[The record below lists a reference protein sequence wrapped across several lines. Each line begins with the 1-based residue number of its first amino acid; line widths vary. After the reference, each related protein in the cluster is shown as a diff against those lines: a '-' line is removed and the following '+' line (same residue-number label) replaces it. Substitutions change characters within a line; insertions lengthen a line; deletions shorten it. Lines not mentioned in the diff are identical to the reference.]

1 MFLRRREFFAAALAT
16 PALLRGGS
24 AGFAF
29 SRVAMLTDEIARNPA
44 DAIAF
49 CTKYGIRNVEV
60 RSVPG
65 GGGHYGLMPEDKLR
79 EAVKQFRDNGLK
91 VTFLN
96 TPFFKTTLP
105 GTEPVL
111 RRPETPEN
119 REKRL
124 ARHQAEFDR
133 RRQDFQTA
141 FRNAHILGTDKMRVF
156 TFLRVAEPE
165 SVFGRTA
172 EVIGEMATL
181 AAKEGIRLAVENEG
195 ACNVVTCSEIAGFL
209 KLIPQKNVGI
219 NWDPMNG
226 MSREKPYPNGYA
238 LLPKH
243 RIWNVQFK
251 GKSLLEPNL
260 KLDWGAI
267 LGALVKDGYKGFAGL
282 ETHYLDGTDP
292 EKAHLCVAE
301 IKRILES

>member
-1 MFLRRREFFAAALAT
+1 MSVNRRNFLAAALASA
-16 PALLRGGS
+16 PFLRAGAGG
-24 AGFAF
+24 FDF

-49 CTKYGIRNVEV
+49 CRKYGIRNVEV
-60 RSVPG
+60 RSMPG
-65 GGGHYGLMPEDKLR
+65 GGGHYGLIAEDKLR
-79 EAVKQFRDNGLK
+79 EAVKQFHDNGLK

-96 TPFFKTTLP
+96 TPFFKITLP
-105 GTEPVL
+105 GTEPVM

-124 ARHQAEFDR
+124 AKHQAEFER
-133 RRQDFQTA
+133 RKEDFETA

-165 SVFGRTA
+165 SVFQQTA
-172 EVIGEMATL
+172 DVLGEMAAL
-181 AAKEGIRLAVENEG
+181 AAKNGMNLAVENEG
-195 ACNVVTCSEIAGFL
+195 ACNVVTCAELAAFM
-209 KLIPQKNVGI
+209 KLMPQKNVGI

-226 MSREKPYPNGYA
+226 MSREKPFPDGYA
-238 LLPKH
+238 LLPKS

-251 GKSLLEPNL
+251 GKSLLEPAQ

-267 LGALVKDGYKGFAGL
+267 LAALVKDGYKGFAGL

>member
-1 MFLRRREFFAAALAT
+1 MFLHRRDFFAAALAAA
-16 PALLRGGS
+16 PLMK
-24 AGFAF
+24 AGTGRFSF
-29 SRVAMLTDEIARNPA
+29 SRVAMLTDEIARNPE
-44 DAIAF
+44 DAVAF
-49 CTKYGIRNVEV
+49 CRKYGIRNVEV

-65 GGGHYGLMPEDKLR
+65 GGGHYGLIPEDKLR
-79 EAVKQFRDNGLK
+79 EAVRQFRDNGLK

-96 TPFFKTTLP
+96 TPFFKITLP
-105 GTEPVL
+105 GSEPVL
-111 RRPETPEN
+111 RRPETPES

-124 ARHQAEFDR
+124 ARHKAEFDR
-133 RRQDFQTA
+133 RKEDFQTA

-172 EVIGEMATL
+172 EVIGEMAAL
-181 AAKEGIRLAVENEG
+181 AAKEGISLAVENEG
-195 ACNVVTCSEIAGFL
+195 ACNVVTCSEIAAFM
-209 KLIPQKNVGI
+209 KLMPQKNVGI

-226 MSREKPYPNGYA
+226 MTREKPFPDGYA
-238 LLPKH
+238 LLPKR
-243 RIWNVQFK
+243 RILNVQFK
-251 GKSLLEPNL
+251 GKSLLEPNQ

-267 LGALVKDGYKGFAGL
+267 LAALVKDGYKGCAGL